1 MSHTGIRMFA
11 ASSLIAAAVAA
22 ATAQSPLVRQ
32 GAQREG
38 GAPPTTLVPD
48 YEGFTVGPVPPELGY
63 DPIFYKKYVDAI
75 GIPIISSA
83 KVPDRALLLA
93 RDIVVY
99 MLANRPDIRREM
111 ISRKYRVGVMAET
124 EMTTDI
130 PEQRHRKKPAKG
142 DPRLTRSE
150 RENYD
155 KPGGIGS
162 QTDKEYWDRRARGL
176 GGVYTTGAE
185 ENILGYE
192 GTRYYGEHILVHEW
206 SHGIMS
212 AIRAADPP
220 LYEAIQAAYKDAM
233 AKGLYKGHYAETT
246 ANEYWAE
253 GTQWWFWSNYEWT
266 DSNGT
271 RLQTPDDLKAYDPKL
286 FELLG
291 QVYMGHHIP
300 ADIYHGKNIRPS
312 RRK

>member
-1 MSHTGIRMFA
+1 MSQRMSRA
-11 ASSLIAAAVAA
+11 AIAVCLGLLAAVAVSGQA
-22 ATAQSPLVRQ
+22 QAPTASPATGPKALV
-32 GAQREG
+32 
-38 GAPPTTLVPD
+38 TS
-48 YEGFTVGPVPPELGY
+48 YETFTVGPVPPEFKY
-63 DPIFYKKYVDAI
+63 DPTFYKKYVDAI
-75 GIPIISSA
+75 GIPIISSD
-83 KVPDRALLLA
+83 KVPDRALLMA

-111 ISRKYRVGVMAET
+111 IAKKYRVGIMAQT

-130 PEQRHRKKPAKG
+130 PEQRDRKKPAR
-142 DPRLTRSE
+142 DDARLTRSE

-162 QTDKEYWDRRARGL
+162 QTDKQYWDRRARGL

-185 ENILGYE
+185 ENVLGYE

-212 AIRAADPP
+212 AIRTADPA
-220 LYEAIQAAYKDAM
+220 LYAAIQAAYKDAM
-233 AKGLYKGHYAETT
+233 SKGMYKGHYAETT

-271 RLQTPDDLKAYDPKL
+271 RLQTPDDLKTYDPKL

-291 QVYMGHHIP
+291 QVYLGHHIP
-300 ADIYHGKNIRPS
+300 ADIYHGKNI
-312 RRK
+312 